1 MSSSGTMYFGS
12 QPVSPDEKTRRV
24 KHVFDSVAPRYD
36 VMNDLM
42 SLGVHRLW
50 KRFMVHLA
58 GVRPDHQVLDV
69 AGGTGDLAYHFAH
82 FVGPKGRVVL
92 ADINPSMLALG
103 RDSLINRGLVTNVH
117 YVQADVECLP
127 FPDNVFDC
135 VSIAFGLRNVTDQQ
149 AALASMYRSLKFGGR
164 LLILE
169 FSHVT
174 LPFLKRAYDAYSFRI
189 LPWLGNVVAGDTK
202 SYQYLVESIR
212 KHPNQESLVE
222 LMGNAGFVHIDYYNL
237 SGGIVAVHRGHK
249 V

>member
-58 GVRPDHQVLDV
+58 GVRPDQQVLDV

-82 FVGPKGRVVL
+82 LVGPKGRVVL

-103 RDSLINRGLVTNVH
+103 RDSLIDRGLVTNVY

-222 LMGNAGFVHIDYYNL
+222 LMGNVGFVHIDYYNL

>member
-12 QPVSPDEKTRRV
+12 QPVSADEKTRRV

-50 KRFMVHLA
+50 KRFTVHLA

-82 FVGPKGRVVL
+82 LVGPKGRVVL

-103 RDSLINRGLVTNVH
+103 RDSLIDRGLVTNVH

-169 FSHVT
+169 FSHVA

-189 LPWLGNVVAGDTK
+189 LPWLGNLVAGDTK

-212 KHPNQESLVE
+212 KHPNQVSLVE
-222 LMGNAGFVHIDYYNL
+222 LMGSAGFVHIDYYNL

>member
-1 MSSSGTMYFGS
+1 M
-12 QPVSPDEKTRRV
+12 
-24 KHVFDSVAPRYD
+24 
-36 VMNDLM
+36 
-42 SLGVHRLW
+42 
-50 KRFMVHLA
+50 
-58 GVRPDHQVLDV
+58 
-69 AGGTGDLAYHFAH
+69 
-82 FVGPKGRVVL
+82 
-92 ADINPSMLALG
+92 
-103 RDSLINRGLVTNVH
+103 
-117 YVQADVECLP
+117 
-127 FPDNVFDC
+127 
-135 VSIAFGLRNVTDQQ
+135 
-149 AALASMYRSLKFGGR
+149 
-164 LLILE
+164 LILE

>member
-12 QPVSPDEKTRRV
+12 QPVSPGEKTRRV

-50 KRFMVHLA
+50 KRFTVHLA
-58 GVRPDHQVLDV
+58 GVRPDQQVLDV

-82 FVGPKGRVVL
+82 LVGPKGRVVL

-103 RDSLINRGLVTNVH
+103 RDSLIDRGLVTNVY

>member
-58 GVRPDHQVLDV
+58 GVRRDHQVLDV

-82 FVGPKGRVVL
+82 LVGPKGRVVL

-149 AALASMYRSLKFGGR
+149 TALASMYRSLKFGGR